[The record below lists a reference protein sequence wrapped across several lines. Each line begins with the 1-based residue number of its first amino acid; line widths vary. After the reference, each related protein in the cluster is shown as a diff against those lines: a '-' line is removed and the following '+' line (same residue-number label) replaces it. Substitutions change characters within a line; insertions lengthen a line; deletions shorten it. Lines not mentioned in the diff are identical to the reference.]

1 MRSLRRA
8 DKQAGFTFI
17 EVMVALAITAGVV
30 TALVVSFNYHLGSAW
45 RSRDDVVVSV
55 LGAAKL
61 EEIKLEGIRAR
72 EGDFGEGF
80 EGFSWTLLEEDSG
93 LKGVKRLE
101 LKVNREKGAPVSFVS
116 YLRSE

>member
-1 MRSLRRA
+1 MLRNRR
-8 DKQAGFTFI
+8 DKRQGGFTFI

-30 TALVVSFNYHLGSAW
+30 TALVVSFNYHLGGAW
-45 RSRDDVVVSV
+45 RTRDDVVVAA

-93 LKGVKRLE
+93 LSGVKRLE
-101 LKVNREKGAPVSFVS
+101 LKVIREKGPPVAFVS
-116 YLRSE
+116 YVRGQ